1 MDVVVAGF
9 SLKFGDTTPTLTVSS
24 ATPDAVGLVVFRRA
38 GSGSGWSAGALREV
52 TEA

>member
-1 MDVVVAGF
+1 MEVVVAGF
-9 SLKFGDTTPTLTVSS
+9 CLKFGDTTPTLAVSS
-24 ATPDAVGLVVFRRA
+24 ATPDAVDLLVFRRA